1 MLVFLVPGF
10 FGALAKVVSFEG
22 YNNMRSESVCR
33 TRDYYVHAGHHSDPF
48 TNSVA
53 FDGWDLEYIQLS
65 SGQYQCNTKELWLS
79 GLQIYTEIGNV
90 TSHQLGIAWA
100 DSFVFALPW
109 CMEREGRIN
118 GRSWMANDL
127 VIFRGENDYDALVP
141 PTKLLIVAV
150 SRKVV
155 AEYME
160 AVEHVSVKDWLKRGM
175 FLVDDSTCTASMTKV
190 FLGMLDVCHDDPEML
205 SHPEVRSA
213 LMQKAM
219 ETLAPVILKNFTVPA
234 IVHRE
239 FNHVQIVRRAREFL
253 VDNISEPM
261 QIIDVCRELRVSRR
275 VLQYSFQDLLNINP
289 VSYLRLLRLNG
300 ARRDLVSAGDGAVQ
314 VKDVVA
320 SWGFWHLSRFSSEYK
335 KIFNELPSETLNRVK
350 RDIRAL

>member
-1 MLVFLVPGF
+1 MKP
-10 FGALAKVVSFEG
+10 E
-22 YNNMRSESVCR
+22 NVCR
-33 TRDYYVHAGHHSDPF
+33 TNDYYVHTGDHSDPF

-53 FDGWDLEYIQLS
+53 FDGWDLEYVQLS
-65 SGQYQCNTKELWLS
+65 PGQYHCQTKELWIS

-90 TSHQLGIAWA
+90 TSHQFGIAWA

-109 CMEREGRIN
+109 SMAHEGRVN
-118 GRSWMANDL
+118 GRSWMAREL
-127 VIFRGENDYDALVP
+127 VMFRGENDYDALVP
-141 PTKLLIVAV
+141 PTKLLIVAI
-150 SRKVV
+150 SRKIV

-160 AVEHVSVKDWLKRGM
+160 TVEHVAVHDWLKRGM
-175 FLVDDSTCTASMTKV
+175 FLVNDTASIASMIEV
-190 FLGMLDVCHDDPEML
+190 FIGMLDVCHEDPEVL

-219 ETLAPVILKNFTVPA
+219 ETLAPLILQNFKVPA

-253 VDNISEPM
+253 LDNISEPT
-261 QIIDVCRELRVSRR
+261 QIIDVCRELRISRR

-300 ARRDLVSAGDGAVQ
+300 ARHDLVNASDCTVQ

-335 KIFNELPSETLNRVK
+335 KIFNELPSETLSRVK
-350 RDIRAL
+350 KGVQSNFSSGY